1 MFGKQGGY
9 LVVDCVRPS
18 EVWHDCEDG
27 RLAVLVA
34 VELQG
39 IPEPREAVEVVVL
52 PGVRFASVFPQA
64 QLAGRVSL
72 ESVEKSESKWRFMRR

>member
-1 MFGKQGGY
+1 MFSKQGY

-39 IPEPREAVEVVVL
+39 VPEPREAVEVVVL
-52 PGVRFASVFPQA
+52 PGV
-64 QLAGRVSL
+64 
-72 ESVEKSESKWRFMRR
+72 

>member
-1 MFGKQGGY
+1 MFGKQGY
-9 LVVDCVRPS
+9 LVVDCIRPS
-18 EVWHDCEDG
+18 EVWHNCEDS

-39 IPEPREAVEVVVL
+39 VPEPREAVEVVVL
-52 PGVRFASVFPQA
+52 PGVRFASVSPQA

-72 ESVEKSESKWRFMRR
+72 ESVEKSTVSRCVEL